1 MRTQKKKAS
10 SIITCRYDVMF
21 VHFVQKAM
29 KVYQIDIW
37 DKWRITIC
45 FGNDDLV
52 SLGELLRTAGE
63 REDWIRNALS
73 VLRKPNT
80 GYTYSD
86 LERRFSVTIISDATS
101 VDQYINTIAH
111 EIKHLQSH
119 ICNYYKVQESSED
132 AAYLVGY
139 LAQQTYLCLKR

>member
-1 MRTQKKKAS
+1 MRTY
-10 SIITCRYDVMF
+10 R
-21 VHFVQKAM
+21 
-29 KVYQIDIW
+29 IDIRG
-37 DKWRITIC
+37 KWRITMC

-52 SLGELLRTAGE
+52 SLGGLLRSAGE
-63 REDWIRNALS
+63 REDWVRKALR

-86 LERRFSVTIISDATS
+86 LEHRFSVTVISDATS
-101 VDQYINTIAH
+101 VDQFINTVAH

-119 ICNYYKVQESSED
+119 ICDYYGVAEGGED

-139 LAQQTYLCLKR
+139 LAQQIYLCLER